1 MEDKKQQLIEIWG
14 DVVDLKD
21 LVRSILLSGITTMG
35 AFFLAPVDNSTKQL
49 FFGLIG
55 ALVGFILSV
64 LLTKPK
70 RQVVYSEDA
79 EKKNDKGEF

>member
-14 DVVDLKD
+14 DVVDLRD
-21 LVRSILLSGITTMG
+21 LVQSILISGITTMG
-35 AFFLAPVDNSTKQL
+35 AFFLAPGDNPTKQL

-55 ALVGFILSV
+55 ALIGFILSV

-70 RQVVYSEDA
+70 RQVFYSEDTD
-79 EKKNDKGEF
+79 KKNNKGEF

>member
-1 MEDKKQQLIEIWG
+1 MKVRKQQLIEIWG

-21 LVRSILLSGITTMG
+21 LVQSILISSITTMG
-35 AFFLAPVDNSTKQL
+35 AFFLAPSNNSTKQL

-55 ALVGFILSV
+55 ALIGFFISV

-70 RQVVYSEDA
+70 RHVFYGEDTD
-79 EKKNDKGEF
+79 KKMHEGEF